1 MQLRAQMAGM
11 LSVAALELLASAYG
25 VSAIGARAAAEGEAA
40 RREIE
45 VLYQLERLQTA
56 TVNASAQIRGYF
68 VTGDE
73 SFAAA
78 VREAVGS
85 FDDGLKTLYTLLS
98 DNPAGLAEV
107 RSIGRL
113 EGSREERIYGTMAR
127 FRSHAIS
134 QVELRAVL
142 RTAERERLTIESR
155 LRKMQGEQNR
165 LSGVHRDAEN
175 RLRVGLH
182 ATAWGGALVLAGLLA
197 AVWKWFDGRAMAGM
211 GRLREQVARLA
222 GIAGRK
228 APGADTNEL
237 RALAE
242 VVAVGAELLNEQT
255 RVLDYAAYGIAGID
269 AAGHF
274 LSHNRAFG
282 ELLDLG
288 DAGAPRQL
296 LECIHG
302 DDWEAVEAAREA
314 ARKGA
319 REETAA
325 RLVRADGSTAEVAI
339 SFVKADDDA
348 GASQYVV
355 IRDDSRQRQKEA
367 ELIRAR
373 NTALEASTAKT
384 RFLAKVTHDIRTPL
398 NAILGA
404 SALLSQTSLTAEQF
418 EYVSMF
424 LRNSERLVE
433 LINDFLDFAR
443 IEAGAVRVERVSLRV
458 RQVVG
463 DVVKTFRESAV
474 RKGLALDMAIAPDV
488 PEWQMGDPLRVQQ
501 VLINLVS
508 NAVKFTSAGRIDVR
522 ASVQQDENGG
532 RLRFEVA
539 DTGAGIKDA
548 DRKKLFTPFT
558 QLPHAGSLGTTGG
571 SGLGL
576 AICRELAQLMDGEIG
591 LEPATGPGSTFYF
604 TLPLSESEA
613 AAQTPAL
620 AIAPDHLEYPPG
632 TRIRILAV
640 EDAEDS
646 RFLLDRYLR
655 NEPVVLRMV
664 KDGCEAVEA
673 VESGEEFD
681 LIFMDIDMPRMD
693 GRTAAKRIHEWQAR
707 MGASPTA
714 IVALSAFS
722 VQTEVRASL
731 DAGCVDHMVKPVSQA
746 ALIGA
751 IRRFVRYQGS
761 HEGAEHADQS
771 ACQGVAELVPGYLA
785 AQTKR
790 IDDATHQLAARD
802 FASIQRFGH
811 NLKGT
816 GSGYGFPE
824 IEQLGSA
831 IETAAA
837 KSDEQS
843 VAEQLLALHRVVTEA
858 ARSVR
863 QLQ

>member
-1 MQLRAQMAGM
+1 MAGM
-11 LSVAALELLASAYG
+11 LSLAAFGLIAMAYG
-25 VSAIGARAAAEGEAA
+25 VSAIGARAAAEGDEA
-40 RREIE
+40 RRQIA

-68 VTGDE
+68 LTGDE
-73 SFAAA
+73 GFGAA
-78 VREAVGS
+78 VREAVGT
-85 FDDGLKTLYTLLS
+85 FDDSLKTLHTLLS
-98 DNPAGLAEV
+98 GSPDGLTEV
-107 RSIGRL
+107 RAIGRL

-134 QVELRAVL
+134 PGELHTVIRA
-142 RTAERERLTIESR
+142 AEQERLSIEAR
-155 LRKMQGEQNR
+155 LRQMQGEQNR
-165 LSGVHRDAEN
+165 LAGLHRDAGK
-175 RLRVGLH
+175 RWSLAAIVM
-182 ATAWGGALVLAGLLA
+182 AWGGALALAGLVA
-197 AVWKWFDGRAMAGM
+197 AVWKLFDGRAMAGI
-211 GRLREQVARLA
+211 GQLREQAGRLA
-222 GIAGRK
+222 AVTGRN
-228 APGADTNEL
+228 AAAADRSSDTNEFE
-237 RALAE
+237 RLAE
-242 VVAVGAELLNEQT
+242 IVAAAAELLNEQI
-255 RVLDYAAYGIAGID
+255 RVLDHAAHGIAEID

-274 LSHNRAFG
+274 AWHNRAFG
-282 ELLDLG
+282 EMVEPG
-288 DAGAPRQL
+288 DGHGPRQL
-296 LECIHG
+296 LACIHG

-314 ARKGA
+314 AGKGA

-325 RLVRADGSTAEVAI
+325 RLVRADGSTTDVAI
-339 SFVKADDDA
+339 SFVKAGDET
-348 GASQYVV
+348 GRSQYVV
-355 IRDDSRQRQKEA
+355 IRDDRRQRQKEA
-367 ELIRAR
+367 ALISAR
-373 NTALEASTAKT
+373 NAAVEANAAKT

-404 SALLSQTSLTAEQF
+404 SALLSETSLNPEQF

-433 LINDFLDFAR
+433 LINDFLDFAK
-443 IEAGAVRVERVSLRV
+443 IEAGAVRVERVSFRV

-463 DVVKTFRESAV
+463 DAVKTFRESAV
-474 RKGLALDMAIAPDV
+474 RKGLALDMTIAPEV

-522 ASVQQDENGG
+522 ALVRQDENGG
-532 RLRFEVA
+532 RLHFEVA
-539 DTGAGIKDA
+539 DTGAGIKAA

-558 QLPHAGSLGTTGG
+558 QLPHTGSLGTTGG

-576 AICRELAQLMDGEIG
+576 AICRELTQLMDGEIG

-604 TLPLSESEA
+604 TLPLSESEPV
-613 AAQTPAL
+613 AQTPAG
-620 AIAPDHLEYPPG
+620 AVTPEHLECPPG
-632 TRIRILAV
+632 TRIRILAA
-640 EDAEDS
+640 EDAQDS

-655 NEPVVLRMV
+655 NERVALRMV
-664 KDGCEAVEA
+664 NDGCEAVEA
-673 VESGEEFD
+673 VEAGEDFD

-693 GRTAAKRIHEWQAR
+693 GRTAARRIHEWQAR
-707 MGASPTA
+707 AGASPTA

-731 DAGCVDHMVKPVSQA
+731 DAGCVDHMVKPVGRA

-751 IRRFVRYQGS
+751 IRRFARYPANGGDGCASGS
-761 HEGAEHADQS
+761 LD
-771 ACQGVAELVPGYLA
+771 QGVAELVPGYLA
-785 AQTKR
+785 AQTRR

-824 IEQLGSA
+824 IEKLGSA

-837 KSDEQS
+837 KADEQS

-858 ARSVR
+858 AGSVR